1 MPDNS
6 LKLRVNK
13 PMPMRLTRF
22 SVLLGLLLMLPWLAL
37 LVLGGRWLWEQGW
50 LTYGIGVL
58 TASFLLLTSL
68 IRWRISRTKSLVI
81 EPLPI
86 SPNPNWPDTAQPA
99 WAAIE
104 QLAKDWSTRTDLF
117 TDLNTLLKL
126 SNEVLIT
133 VAKQFHADSKQPVM
147 EFPLPYL
154 LKLIVLVCEDI
165 QHEVLDKIPGSHA
178 VSVGDLLRYKH
189 WYDTLTTM
197 KQAVD
202 VGHALFNWP
211 SAALGK
217 VRNSLL
223 GKGLNLVTDELR
235 QRLVN
240 AYIHKLGYY
249 AIQLYSGQ
257 LTLETIAPTDTLT
270 QYAQQD
276 KNQAAER
283 DAKAVE
289 PLRIL
294 ILGQV
299 SAGKSSLIN
308 ALFGEIKAAEG
319 LLPTTPEITPYVLE
333 RDGLQQAIILDSP
346 GYGGLQHQ
354 EAPLALKQEWA
365 KVDVILMVCNA
376 AQAARQIDVQ
386 QLDAI
391 RSYFQH
397 ECQNQALPVIV
408 AVATQIDRLRP
419 LREWQPPYNIQ
430 EPTRPKEHSIRQACA
445 AIAQDL
451 SLPPEHI
458 VPVCMAPEQAL
469 YNIEEGLIPLIH
481 EQLNEA
487 QRVRYLRCLRHQ
499 QDSSYWK
506 HWKQQAI
513 QAGQLILKLAT
524 KP

>member
-1 MPDNS
+1 MPI
-6 LKLRVNK
+6 K
-13 PMPMRLTRF
+13 LTRF
-22 SVLLGLLLMLPWLAL
+22 GILLGLLFLLPWLVLMA
-37 LVLGGRWLWEQGW
+37 LGGRWLWEHGW
-50 LTYGIGVL
+50 LSYGIGAL
-58 TASFLLLTSL
+58 AAFLFLLSGLL
-68 IRWRISRTKSLVI
+68 RWRSIKTKALLI
-81 EPLPI
+81 EPLAIP
-86 SPNPNWPDTAQPA
+86 PNPNWPDAAKPA
-99 WAAIE
+99 WTAIE
-104 QLAKDWSTRTDLF
+104 QLAKTGSTRTDLF
-117 TDLNTLLKL
+117 TDQGAVLKL

-133 VAKQFHADSKQPVM
+133 VARQFHADSKNPVM

-178 VSVGDLLRYKH
+178 VNVGDLLRYKQ
-189 WYDTLTTM
+189 WYDTLATM
-197 KQAVD
+197 KQTVD
-202 VGHALFNWP
+202 VGKVLFNWP
-211 SAALGK
+211 GGALGK
-217 VRNSLL
+217 VRGSLL

-235 QRLVN
+235 YRLVN
-240 AYIHKLGYY
+240 AYIRKLGYY

-257 LTLETIAPTDTLT
+257 LTLDAIVPADTLT

-276 KNQAAER
+276 RDQAER
-283 DAKAVE
+283 VAQSVE

-299 SAGKSSLIN
+299 GAGKSSLIN
-308 ALFGEIKAAEG
+308 ALFGEIKSAEG

-333 RDGLQQAIILDSP
+333 RDGLQQAIVLDSP
-346 GYGGLQHQ
+346 GYGGLKHKK
-354 EAPLALKQEWA
+354 APDALKQEWA

-376 AQAARQIDVQ
+376 AQAARHADVQ

-391 RSYFQH
+391 RRYFQE
-397 ECQNQALPVIV
+397 ECQNQTLPVII

-419 LREWQPPYNIQ
+419 IREWQPPYNIQ
-430 EPTRPKEHSIRQACA
+430 QPKRPKEHNIRESCA

-451 SLPPEHI
+451 SLPLDHI
-458 VPVCMAPEQAL
+458 VPVCMAPEHTA

-499 QDSSYWK
+499 QDISYWR

-513 QAGQLILKLAT
+513 QAGQLILKLGI
-524 KP
+524 KS

>member
-1 MPDNS
+1 MPIH
-6 LKLRVNK
+6 
-13 PMPMRLTRF
+13 LTRF
-22 SVLLGLLLMLPWLAL
+22 GIILGLLFLLPWLAL
-37 LVLGGRWLWEQGW
+37 MALGGRWLWEHGW
-50 LTYGIGVL
+50 LFYGVGVL
-58 TASFLLLTSL
+58 TAFLLLLISL
-68 IRWRISRTKSLVI
+68 LRWRSKQTKALVI
-81 EPLPI
+81 EPLVI
-86 SPNPNWPDTAQPA
+86 APNPNWPDAAKPA
-99 WAAIE
+99 WTAIE
-104 QLAKDWSTRTDLF
+104 QLAKTWSARTDLF
-117 TDLNTLLKL
+117 TDQSTVLKL

-133 VAKQFHADSKQPVM
+133 VARQFHADSKNPVM

-178 VSVGDLLRYKH
+178 VNVGDLLRYKQ
-189 WYDTLTTM
+189 WYDTLSTM

-202 VGHALFNWP
+202 IGHFFFNWP
-211 SAALGK
+211 GAALGK
-217 VRNSLL
+217 VRSSLL
-223 GKGLNLVTDELR
+223 GKGLNLVTEELR
-235 QRLVN
+235 HRLVN
-240 AYIHKLGYY
+240 AYIRKLGYY

-257 LTLETIAPTDTLT
+257 LTLDAIIPTDTLT
-270 QYAQQD
+270 HYAQQD
-276 KNQAAER
+276 RDRAER
-283 DAKAVE
+283 VAQSVE

-308 ALFGEIKAAEG
+308 ALFGEIKSAEG

-333 RDGLQQAIILDSP
+333 RDGLQQAIVLDSP
-346 GYGGLQHQ
+346 GYGGLQHDKV
-354 EAPLALKQEWA
+354 PDALKQEWA

-376 AQAARQIDVQ
+376 AQAARQADAQ

-391 RSYFQH
+391 RRYFQ
-397 ECQNQALPVIV
+397 EERQNQALPVIL

-430 EPTRPKEHSIRQACA
+430 DPKRSKEHSIRQACA

-451 SLPPEHI
+451 SVPLDHI
-458 VPVCMAPEQAL
+458 VPVCMAPEQAA

-499 QDSSYWK
+499 QDISYWK

-513 QAGQLILKLAT
+513 QAGQLILKLGT
-524 KP
+524 KS

>member
-1 MPDNS
+1 MPIQ
-6 LKLRVNK
+6 
-13 PMPMRLTRF
+13 PTRF
-22 SVLLGLLLMLPWLAL
+22 GILLGLLFLLPWLAL
-37 LVLGGRWLWEQGW
+37 MALGGRWLWEHGW
-50 LTYGIGVL
+50 LFHGVGVL
-58 TASFLLLTSL
+58 TVFFLLLSGL
-68 IRWRISRTKSLVI
+68 LRWRSKQTKALVI
-81 EPLPI
+81 EPLAIP
-86 SPNPNWPDTAQPA
+86 PNPNWPDAAKSA
-99 WAAIE
+99 WTAIE
-104 QLAKDWSTRTDLF
+104 QLAKAWSTRTDLF
-117 TDLNTLLKL
+117 TDQGTVLKL
-126 SNEVLIT
+126 TNEVLST
-133 VAKQFHADSKQPVM
+133 VARQFHADSKHPVM

-178 VSVGDLLRYKH
+178 VNVGDLLRYKQ
-189 WYDTLTTM
+189 WYDTLATM
-197 KQAVD
+197 KQTAD
-202 VGHALFNWP
+202 VGKLFFNW
-211 SAALGK
+211 SGAKLGK
-217 VRNSLL
+217 LRSSLL

-235 QRLVN
+235 HRLVN
-240 AYIHKLGYY
+240 AYIRKLGYY

-257 LTLETIAPTDTLT
+257 LTLDAIVPTDTLT

-276 KNQAAER
+276 IEQAEHVAQS
-283 DAKAVE
+283 VE

-299 SAGKSSLIN
+299 GAGKSSLIN
-308 ALFGEIKAAEG
+308 ALFGEIKSAEG

-333 RDGLQQAIILDSP
+333 RDGLQQAIVLDSP
-346 GYGGLQHQ
+346 GYGGLMHDKV
-354 EAPLALKQEWA
+354 PDALKQEWA

-376 AQAARQIDVQ
+376 AQAARQADTQ

-391 RSYFQH
+391 RRYFQ
-397 ECQNQALPVIV
+397 EERQNQALPVIL

-430 EPTRPKEHSIRQACA
+430 QPKLPKEHSIRQACA

-451 SLPPEHI
+451 SLPLEHV
-458 VPVCMAPEQAL
+458 VPVCMAPEHSS

-499 QDSSYWK
+499 QNISYWK

-513 QAGQLILKLAT
+513 QAGQLILKLGT

>member
-1 MPDNS
+1 MPIQ
-6 LKLRVNK
+6 
-13 PMPMRLTRF
+13 LTRF
-22 SVLLGLLLMLPWLAL
+22 GILLGLLFLLPWLAL
-37 LVLGGRWLWEQGW
+37 MALGGRWLWEHGW
-50 LTYGIGVL
+50 LSYGVGGLAV
-58 TASFLLLTSL
+58 FLLLLSGL
-68 IRWRISRTKSLVI
+68 LRWRSNKTKALVI
-81 EPLPI
+81 EPLVI
-86 SPNPNWPDTAQPA
+86 APNPNWPDSAQPA
-99 WAAIE
+99 WTAVE
-104 QLAKDWSTRTDLF
+104 QLAKTWSNRADLF
-117 TDLNTLLKL
+117 TDQGAVLKL
-126 SNEVLIT
+126 SNEVLSTI
-133 VAKQFHADSKQPVM
+133 ARQFHADSKNPIM

-178 VSVGDLLRYKH
+178 VSVGDLLRYKQ
-189 WYDTLTTM
+189 WYDTLATM
-197 KQAVD
+197 KQTVAVGK
-202 VGHALFNWP
+202 VLFNWP
-211 SAALGK
+211 GAKLGK
-217 VRNSLL
+217 VRRSLL

-240 AYIHKLGYY
+240 AYIRKLGYY

-257 LTLETIAPTDTLT
+257 LTLDAMEPTDTLT
-270 QYAQQD
+270 QYAKQD
-276 KNQAAER
+276 IEKAEHVA
-283 DAKAVE
+283 DSVE

-299 SAGKSSLIN
+299 GAGKSSLIN
-308 ALFGEIKAAEG
+308 ALFGEIKSAEG

-333 RDGLQQAIILDSP
+333 RDGLQQAIVLDSP
-346 GYGGLQHQ
+346 GYGGLTH
-354 EAPLALKQEWA
+354 ENVPEALKQEWA

-376 AQAARQIDVQ
+376 AQAARQADAQ
-386 QLDAI
+386 QLEAI
-391 RSYFQH
+391 RRYFQ
-397 ECQNQALPVIV
+397 EERQNQTLPVIL

-430 EPTRPKEHSIRQACA
+430 DPKRPKEHSIRQACA

-451 SLPPEHI
+451 SLPLEHI
-458 VPVCMAPEQAL
+458 VPVCMAPEQSA

-499 QDSSYWK
+499 QDLSYWK

-513 QAGQLILKLAT
+513 QAGQLILKLVT